1 MKPAGYFLL
10 AILAVM
16 YLQET
21 TAKDANVMS
30 CEAGGRLI
38 EQVSSL
44 EQTVAEMQTTISN
57 QTDVI
62 AKMQADLEEK
72 KATDLPADCE
82 EVRAYDQNDG
92 VHTLAVD
99 GVQIEVYCDQTTD
112 GGGWTVIQRRI
123 DGSVSFDRNWTDY
136 EEGFGELRGE
146 FWLG

>member
-21 TAKDANVMS
+21 TAKDANAMS
-30 CEAGGRLI
+30 CEAGRLIGRLI

-72 KATDLPADCE
+72 KATAKPPADCK
-82 EVRAYDQNDG
+82 DNDG
-92 VHTLAVD
+92 VHNLTVD

-123 DGSVSFDRNWTDY
+123 DGSVSFDRNWADY
-136 EEGFGELRGE
+136 EEGFGDLRGE

>member
-21 TAKDANVMS
+21 TAKGKNPLWKLDDAGQCYERRKKVVNDANAMS
-30 CEAGGRLI
+30 CEAGRLIGRLI

-72 KATDLPADCE
+72 KATGKF
-82 EVRAYDQNDG
+82 V
-92 VHTLAVD
+92 
-99 GVQIEVYCDQTTD
+99 
-112 GGGWTVIQRRI
+112 
-123 DGSVSFDRNWTDY
+123 
-136 EEGFGELRGE
+136 
-146 FWLG
+146 